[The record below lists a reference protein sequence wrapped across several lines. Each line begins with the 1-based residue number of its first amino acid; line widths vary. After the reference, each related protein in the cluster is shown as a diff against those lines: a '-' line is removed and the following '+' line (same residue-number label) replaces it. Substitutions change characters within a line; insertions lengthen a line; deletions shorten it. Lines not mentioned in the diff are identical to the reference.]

1 MAFAVSSIKTVVVIA
16 ILASLA
22 VTMIVQVHESAE
34 VNATANPAA
43 AQAQTAI
50 ESRTWDALKMV
61 GIVMLVIIIAVV
73 MKYLGYI

>member
-1 MAFAVSSIKTVVVIA
+1 MSFAVSSIKTVVVIA

-34 VNATANPAA
+34 VNATENPEGAA
-43 AQAQTAI
+43 AQTAI

>member
-22 VTMIVQVHESAE
+22 VTMMVQVQESAD
-34 VNATANPAA
+34 VNATENPEAAA
-43 AQAQTAI
+43 AQTSI
-50 ESRTWDALKMV
+50 NTNTWNSLKMV

-73 MKYLGYI
+73 MKYLNFI